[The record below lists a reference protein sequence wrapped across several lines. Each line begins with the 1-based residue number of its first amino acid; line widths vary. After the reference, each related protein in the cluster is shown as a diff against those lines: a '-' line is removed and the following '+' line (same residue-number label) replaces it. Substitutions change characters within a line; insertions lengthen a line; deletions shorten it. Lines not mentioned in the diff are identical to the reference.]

1 MLGVYV
7 FTSTGIIEKL
17 KIQSFKKNICAV
29 ELHTVAE
36 CRHSRL
42 CSATGGPDVS

>member
-17 KIQSFKKNICAV
+17 KIQSFKKKYLRCGAA
-29 ELHTVAE
+29 H
-36 CRHSRL
+36 C
-42 CSATGGPDVS
+42 G